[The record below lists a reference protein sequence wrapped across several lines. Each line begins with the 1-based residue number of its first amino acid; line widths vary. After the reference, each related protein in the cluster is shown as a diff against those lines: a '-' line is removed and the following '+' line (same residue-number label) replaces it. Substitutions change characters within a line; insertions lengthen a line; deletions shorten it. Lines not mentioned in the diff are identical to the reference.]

1 MEDNHETHPTQR
13 ALLARAAQR
22 DDRALELPPNLK
34 GGPAQK
40 VVARLLAEKLVE
52 EVRSR
57 DDWPVWR
64 KDEKRGLRT
73 LRIIKRGLAVIGAED
88 EQPANGKEQGDRQP
102 PKSDRRTKSTNVAP
116 TKSIGV
122 RTRGKADGGSKQNR
136 VLAQLKSPQGA
147 TIAAIGGMTGWQ
159 PHSVRGFLAGV
170 VRKKLGLNLVSEASD
185 DGRVYRIVGA

>member
-1 MEDNHETHPTQR
+1 MKLTPTQR
-13 ALLARAAQR
+13 GLLSCAAQR

-34 GGPAQK
+34 GGSAQK
-40 VVARLLAEKLVE
+40 VIARLLAEKLVE
-52 EVRSR
+52 EIRSR

-64 KDEKRGLRT
+64 RDEERGPCT
-73 LRIIKRGLAVIGAED
+73 LRMTKRGLAAIGEEGDEPAERKKLGTRKAPKTD
-88 EQPANGKEQGDRQP
+88 RTAKPAKVALD
-102 PKSDRRTKSTNVAP
+102 KSFGARKRN
-116 TKSIGV
+116 
-122 RTRGKADGGSKQNR
+122 KADSTSKQDR

-147 TIAAIGGMTGWQ
+147 TVAAIGGTTGWQ

>member
-1 MEDNHETHPTQR
+1 MKLTPTQHT
-13 ALLARAAQR
+13 LLSCAAQS

-34 GGPAQK
+34 GGSAQK
-40 VVARLLAEKLVE
+40 VIARLLAEKLVE

-64 KDEKRGLRT
+64 RDEERGPRT
-73 LRIIKRGLAVIGAED
+73 LRITKRGLAAIGEEDNEPAERKKLGTRK
-88 EQPANGKEQGDRQP
+88 A
-102 PKSDRRTKSTNVAP
+102 PKSDRPTKLAKVAP
-116 TKSIGV
+116 DKSVGA
-122 RTRGKADGGSKQNR
+122 RTRNNANGASKQDR
-136 VLAQLKSPQGA
+136 VLAQLKTPQGA
-147 TIAAIGGMTGWQ
+147 TVAAIGGTTGWQ

>member
-1 MEDNHETHPTQR
+1 M
-13 ALLARAAQR
+13 RAAQR
-22 DDRALELPPNLK
+22 NDRALELPPNLK

-40 VVARLLAEKLVE
+40 VIARLLAEKLVE

-57 DDWPVWR
+57 DDLPVWR
-64 KDEKRGLRT
+64 KDEKSDPRT
-73 LRIIKRGLAVIGAED
+73 LRITKRGLAVIGEEDDEPAERKKNGARKVATAD
-88 EQPANGKEQGDRQP
+88 RPTKPANNASD
-102 PKSDRRTKSTNVAP
+102 KS
-116 TKSIGV
+116 V
-122 RTRGKADGGSKQNR
+122 RARPRNKADGASKQDR

-147 TIAAIGGMTGWQ
+147 TVAAIGGATGWQ